1 VGIHSD
7 GLMKSHLSSN
17 NGVIS
22 DGIHVV
28 QDTERIVC
36 PKVDVD
42 VLFPNVFTHEEV
54 ADHIYCPAV

>member
-1 VGIHSD
+1 
-7 GLMKSHLSSN
+7 MKSHLSSN